1 MRTTHV
7 ISKSKFMEVIASK
20 FGSLAMLLGIAGVD
34 TRNKLVRERVGEI
47 ETSRDPIKIVINYKS
62 FVWVL
67 WVGEGVGIKKKQPMA
82 MIAEKHVD
90 GTSVDLLTEV
100 ADGKR
105 S

>member
-7 ISKSKFMEVIASK
+7 ISKAKFMEVIASK

-34 TRNKLVRERVGEI
+34 TRNKIVRERVGEI

-67 WVGEGVGIKKKQPMA
+67 WVGEGARPSKTANKTI
-82 MIAEKHVD
+82 
-90 GTSVDLLTEV
+90 TE
-100 ADGKR
+100 GGNGER